1 MVSQQDFNAENL
13 LKDYAQGWM
22 EQFMDPERIPL
33 AIAAIILAIF
43 IGMLTGPRAGQA
55 NPAAWMLINAIFG
68 GIGDRLDKT
77 ERKAPDL
84 LFRGFLVTA
93 VAIFAA
99 LGLLNLIEWGLLQ
112 VGAGTLGQVL
122 LISLFM
128 SAGSVWF
135 VLLRLFFA
143 LQKKSVGQG
152 AYFALAQ
159 SSRTNL
165 SASDDFG
172 ITRCAITYGAR
183 SFDKAL
189 VAPVFWYLIAGFEM
203 LCLYAVLSALAWRF
217 GKDGF
222 SKGFGAIPLGLER
235 LMGFIP
241 GYLSGFLLTLAAI
254 FTPTARSGK
263 GVVSW
268 FAHEK
273 AAPYEQGGMALT
285 SVAWSLGLSLGGPR
299 QDLRGS
305 SIKSQWVGPEGA
317 SAKVDRSHLK
327 RAIYIHV
334 MAHILFIAVLLG
346 AYLWGSGSMGSF
358 LSKIIP

>member
-33 AIAAIILAIF
+33 ALAAIILAIF

-55 NPAAWMLINAIFG
+55 NPAAWLFLNAIFG
-68 GIGDRLDKT
+68 GIGDRLDKN
-77 ERKAPDL
+77 ERRAADL
-84 LFRGFLVTA
+84 LFRGFLITA
-93 VAIFAA
+93 VAIFAS
-99 LGLLNLIEWGLLQ
+99 LGLLNIVEWGLQ
-112 VGAGTLGQVL
+112 SINAGTAGQVIL
-122 LISLFM
+122 LSLFI

-135 VLLRLFFA
+135 ILLRLFFS
-143 LQKKSVGQG
+143 LQKKSIGQG

-189 VAPVFWYLIAGFEM
+189 VAPVFWYLIADFEV
-203 LCLYAVLSALAWRF
+203 LCLYVVLSALAWRF

-222 SKGFGAIPLGLER
+222 SKGFGTIPLGLEK
-235 LMGFIP
+235 LMGFVP
-241 GYLSGFLLTLAAI
+241 GYLSGLLLTLAAI
-254 FTPTARSGK
+254 FTPTASSGK
-263 GVVSW
+263 GWVSW

-285 SVAWSLGLSLGGPR
+285 SVAWSLDLSLGGPR

-334 MAHILFIAVLLG
+334 MAHILFITVLLG
-346 AYLWGSGSMGSF
+346 AYLWGSGGMGDF
-358 LSKIIP
+358 LGQIIR